1 MYTLRQKQKQGE
13 SMTQQH
19 KQECLYRQAIAFKP
33 DEKERFM
40 DMYRKVHGQE
50 ALDKFREAVNIYFK
64 ANQK

>member
-1 MYTLRQKQKQGE
+1 MRQEPTIGKTVTE
-13 SMTQQH
+13 RH
-19 KQECLYRQAIAFKP
+19 KQECLYRQALAFNE
-33 DEKERFM
+33 DEKKRFM